1 MWIDSNNRI
10 YFEKD
15 DPPFIPRDNSGDIH
29 YCYPLEHQEFV
40 HFICKKY
47 NILPGRAWRC
57 TDILTQLGVDWRSDF
72 DDIWE
77 GAKNPNL
84 IKNASE
90 KGLTLSQYLEI
101 LALRATAEECE
112 EIRKNKEF
120 EERIRKHIEET
131 SSKNSL
137 TQTLDQKEKTNSPKP
152 TPEPVIIKKKE
163 TSAQIKRARPSTD
176 IFVASIFICL
186 FLIAAIISIK
196 NNNNNDQSST
206 PKEPQIL
213 DAVETTTPVETTL
226 CTLPEEAPTQTEYS
240 KERAEYEKYKRQFLA
255 GLRQEPR
262 PSNGEVL
269 HNLVDGECLAPL
281 EIIAP
286 DSNDYVIKLKK
297 AKYSYIEIYVRGGE
311 PVTVDVPLGTY
322 NLYYACGSTWYGED
336 DLFGEDTDYYKM
348 DSTFSFYEDDGYY
361 MGYTLE
367 LYLQPNG
374 NLSKERVDPED
385 F

>member
-1 MWIDSNNRI
+1 MDSISIVIKAKILSYMSDNVTIIEEHFSRAKKENTDSEASFKKMLKDYFDCVLILSLNHFSTNNPEAVVR
-10 YFEKD
+10 FEKLISHPSLCGYD
-15 DPPFIPRDNSGDIH
+15 VQLNESLTPGKIYVLCYFMLSGKPAPKDA
-29 YCYPLEHQEFV
+29 YAEVADE
-40 HFICKKY
+40 
-47 NILPGRAWRC
+47 GS
-57 TDILTQLGVDWRSDF
+57 QLLLS
-72 DDIWE
+72 I
-77 GAKNPNL
+77 
-84 IKNASE
+84 IKN
-90 KGLTLSQYLEI
+90 L
-101 LALRATAEECE
+101 CE
-112 EIRKNKEF
+112 G
-120 EERIRKHIEET
+120 
-131 SSKNSL
+131 
-137 TQTLDQKEKTNSPKP
+137 KTTP
-152 TPEPVIIKKKE
+152 TEPAPEPIVLKDKESSAQKKK
-163 TSAQIKRARPSTD
+163 TRLSVG
-176 IFVASIFICL
+176 IFVTSIFICI
-186 FLIAAIISIK
+186 FLVAAIVSIK
-196 NNNNNDQSST
+196 NNNSKKQSSQLQ
-206 PKEPQIL
+206 EQQII
-213 DAVETTTPVETTL
+213 DAVETTPSVETTL
-226 CTLPEEAPTQTEYS
+226 STLPEATPEQTEYS
-240 KERAEYEKYKRQFLA
+240 KERAEYEKYKRQYLA

-311 PVTVDVPLGTY
+311 SVTVDVPLGTY

-374 NLSKERVDPED
+374 NLSKKRVNPED